1 MRSVN
6 EGFVEQRKWLAFKI
20 IALSIMKS
28 GSHLGMQL
36 NGIINSMEKNGQEI
50 SPKET

>member
-1 MRSVN
+1 MSVN
-6 EGFVEQRKWLAFKI
+6 EGFVEQRKWLALKI
-20 IALSIMKS
+20 AVSIMKS

-36 NGIINSMEKNGQEI
+36 NGVINSMEKIGQQI